1 MKMFTD
7 YDRIKYRQQLRE
19 MTFSNFRSWW
29 HKQQVMKSFYC
40 FVRTIENGNL
50 FKKLTVKIK
59 LSQKINFWIF
69 SQTTYISLF
78 LYLQLSKSSLS
89 GCIKW
94 FGEKSS
100 ESLLRFFAFHI
111 SCTEQTVVSFLLS
124 ASEGFCW
131 MKSFSTVN
139 VR

>member
-1 MKMFTD
+1 MFTD

-69 SQTTYISLF
+69 SQTTYLYSFIYSSQKARSL
-78 LYLQLSKSSLS
+78 
-89 GCIKW
+89 
-94 FGEKSS
+94 
-100 ESLLRFFAFHI
+100 A
-111 SCTEQTVVSFLLS
+111 V
-124 ASEGFCW
+124 
-131 MKSFSTVN
+131 
-139 VR
+139 